1 MAKDMTKGS
10 LFRALISF
18 SVPLILS
25 GLLQQLY
32 SWADAF
38 IVGNVEG
45 ETALAAI
52 GATGMIVNLF
62 ISVINGF
69 TSGIS
74 ILAAQRFG
82 SGNVEIQKKI
92 LYSFIIILGTVF
104 LGLSMCGVFFAD
116 RMLVFLNTP
125 SDILSQSKV
134 YLQLVLIG
142 IPFLTIYNVYG
153 SVLRGIGDSK
163 APFYSVLVSSVTNV
177 VLDIVFVGIFH
188 WGIGGAAI
196 ATSIS
201 QIMMTVFIVIYTL
214 KRYEILRMEP
224 NRGLFDRKVVHDGCS
239 LAIPV
244 TFQWT
249 LNSIGNLALQNFMN
263 SFGTMTVAAITTAY
277 RVDSIIMLPV
287 INLGTGISTVT
298 SQNTGAGE
306 YKRARRCLLVG
317 SCVMAVVAVVLTL
330 FVLNFG
336 GMLIG
341 VFGVSNECVMIG
353 DNFFHSIA
361 WFYIIFGSATALR
374 GYLQGTGEVMITG
387 MIGIGAMA
395 LRIALSYLLRPVF
408 GNMVIAY
415 AEAFSWC
422 FMLVMFLGLLFWKI
436 KKDNRKN
443 LAL

>member
-10 LFRALISF
+10 LFRALITF

-25 GLLQQLY
+25 GILQQLY

-38 IVGNVEG
+38 IVGNIEG
-45 ETALAAI
+45 EMALAAI
-52 GATGMIVNLF
+52 GATGMIVNFF

-74 ILAAQRFG
+74 ILAAQRYG
-82 SGNVEIQKKI
+82 SGNIEIQKKI
-92 LYSFIIILGTVF
+92 LYSFILILGSVF
-104 LGLSMCGVFFAD
+104 AGLSLAGVLFAD
-116 RMLVFLNTP
+116 PMLVLVNTP
-125 SDILSQSKV
+125 EEVKALSRE
-134 YLQLVLIG
+134 YLQWIMVG
-142 IPFLTIYNVYG
+142 IPFLTVYNIY
-153 SVLRGIGDSK
+153 SAVLRGIGDSK

-177 VLDIVFVGIFH
+177 LLDMVFVGMFG
-188 WGIGGAAI
+188 WGVAGAAI
-196 ATSIS
+196 ATSVS
-201 QIMMTVFIVIYTL
+201 QIMMTVFIILYSV
-214 KRYEILRMEP
+214 KKYEVLRIRP
-224 NRGLFDRKVVHDGCS
+224 GRRLFDRKVVHDGCS

-249 LNSIGNLALQNFMN
+249 LNSMGNLILQNFMN
-263 SFGTMTVAAITTAY
+263 SFGTTTVAAITTAY

-287 INLGTGISTVT
+287 INLGTGISTIT

-306 YKRARRCLLVG
+306 KKRAKRCLYVG
-317 SCVMAVVAVVLTL
+317 SLVMAVVAVILTF
-330 FVLNFG
+330 FVLRFG

-341 VFGVSNECVMIG
+341 LFGVTAECVTIG

-395 LRIALSYLLRPVF
+395 LRIVLSYVLKPVF

-422 FMLVMFLGLLFWKI
+422 FMLIMYLGLFVYKSSFDR
-436 KKDNRKN
+436 KRNRR
-443 LAL
+443 

>member
-10 LFRALISF
+10 LFRALITF

-25 GLLQQLY
+25 GMLQQFY

-38 IVGNVEG
+38 IVGNIEG

-74 ILAAQRFG
+74 ILAAQKFG
-82 SGNVEIQKKI
+82 SGNIGIQKKI
-92 LYSFIIILGTVF
+92 LYSFVLILGTIF
-104 LGLSMCGVFFAD
+104 IGLSVCGFLFANP
-116 RMLVFLNTP
+116 MLRFLNTP
-125 SDILSQSKV
+125 SDILEQSQG
-134 YLQLVLIG
+134 YLRLVMIG
-142 IPFLTIYNVYG
+142 IPFLTVYNIYG
-153 SVLRGIGDSK
+153 AVLRGIGDSK
-163 APFYSVLVSSVTNV
+163 APFYSVLVSSITNV
-177 VLDIVFVGIFH
+177 VLDIVFVGVFR
-188 WGIGGAAI
+188 WGIKGAAF
-196 ATSIS
+196 ATSLS
-201 QIMMTVFIVIYTL
+201 QIMMTLFIVYYTM
-214 KRYEILRMEP
+214 KHYDILRMKKQE
-224 NRGLFDRKVVHDGCS
+224 GLFDMTAVKDGCA

-263 SFGTMTVAAITTAY
+263 SFGTLTVAAITTAY
-277 RVDSIIMLPV
+277 RVDTIIMLPV

-306 YKRARRCLLVG
+306 HKRAKRCLFVG
-317 SCVMAVVAVVLTL
+317 SGIMAVVAALLTM
-330 FVLNFG
+330 FVLKFG
-336 GMLIG
+336 GSLIG
-341 VFGVSNECVMIG
+341 LFGVTEECVTIG
-353 DNFFHSIA
+353 NNFFHSIA

-374 GYLQGTGEVMITG
+374 GYLQGTGEVVITG
-387 MIGIGAMA
+387 AIGIGAMV

-422 FMLVMFLGLLFWKI
+422 FMLIMFLGMLVWR
-436 KKDNRKN
+436 KKER
-443 LAL
+443 

>member
-10 LFRALISF
+10 LFRALITF

-25 GLLQQLY
+25 GMLQQFY

-38 IVGNVEG
+38 IVGNIEG

-74 ILAAQRFG
+74 ILAAQRYG

-92 LYSFIIILGTVF
+92 LYSFVLILGTLF
-104 LGLSMCGVFFAD
+104 IGLSICGFLFANP
-116 RMLVFLNTP
+116 MLVFLNTP
-125 SDILSQSKV
+125 ADILEQSKG
-134 YLQLVLIG
+134 YLRLVMIG
-142 IPFLTIYNVYG
+142 IPFLTVYNIYG
-153 SVLRGIGDSK
+153 AVLRGIGDSK

-177 VLDIVFVGIFH
+177 ILDVVFVGVFG
-188 WGIGGAAI
+188 WGIKGAAF
-196 ATSIS
+196 ATSLS
-201 QIMMTVFIVIYTL
+201 QIMMTLFIVYYTTKHYDIL
-214 KRYEILRMEP
+214 HMKKRK
-224 NRGLFDRKVVHDGCS
+224 GLFDMTAVRDGCS

-263 SFGTMTVAAITTAY
+263 SFGTLTVAAITTAY
-277 RVDSIIMLPV
+277 RVDTIIMLPV

-306 YKRARRCLLVG
+306 HKRAKRCLLVG
-317 SCVMAVVAVVLTL
+317 SGIMAVVAALLTM
-330 FVLNFG
+330 FVLKFG
-336 GMLIG
+336 GSLIG
-341 VFGVSNECVMIG
+341 LFGVTEECVTIG
-353 DNFFHSIA
+353 NNFFHSIA

-374 GYLQGTGEVMITG
+374 GYLQGTGEVVITG
-387 MIGIGAMA
+387 AIGIGAMV

-422 FMLVMFLGLLFWKI
+422 FMLIMFLGMLVLR
-436 KKDNRKN
+436 KKGK
-443 LAL
+443 

>member
-10 LFRALISF
+10 LFRALITF

-38 IVGNVEG
+38 IIGNIEG

-74 ILAAQRFG
+74 ILAAQRYG
-82 SGNVEIQKKI
+82 SGNTEVQKKI
-92 LYSFIIILGTVF
+92 LYSFVLLLGIVFTV
-104 LGLSMCGVFFAD
+104 LSLCGNVFSGQ
-116 RMLVFLNTP
+116 MLVFLNTP
-125 SDILSQSKV
+125 ADILELSET

-142 IPFLTIYNVYG
+142 IPFLTIYNVYAA
-153 SVLRGIGDSK
+153 VLRGIGDSK
-163 APFYSVLVSSVTNV
+163 APFYSVLVSSVVNV
-177 VLDIVFVGIFH
+177 LLDIVFVGIFR

-196 ATSIS
+196 ATSLS
-201 QIMMTVFIVIYTL
+201 QIMMTIFIVAYTG
-214 KRYEILRMEP
+214 RYYDILRMKAG
-224 NRGLFDRKVVHDGCS
+224 RGLFDRMVLRDGCA
-239 LAIPV
+239 LAIPI

-263 SFGTMTVAAITTAY
+263 GFGTLTVAAITTAY
-277 RVDSIIMLPV
+277 RVDCIIMLPV
-287 INLGTGISTVT
+287 INLGTGISTVV

-306 YKRARRCLLVG
+306 HKRARRCLYVG
-317 SCVMAVVAVVLTL
+317 AGIMAVVAAVLTL

-336 GMLIG
+336 GTLIG
-341 VFGVSNECVMIG
+341 FFGVSQECVSIG
-353 DNFFHSIA
+353 HNFFHSIA

-387 MIGIGAMA
+387 AIGIGTMV

-422 FMLVMFLGLLFWKI
+422 FMLMMFLGLLFWKM
-436 KKDNRKN
+436 KRKPR
-443 LAL
+443 